1 MLSIGM
7 TKPRFSGFR
16 LQAGFQRA
24 ELRSGT
30 ISSQKGIARLP
41 QLILSGGQASL
52 TSFARNDCFSN

>member
-1 MLSIGM
+1 MSGIS
-7 TKPRFSGFR
+7 RFSGFR

-41 QLILSGGQASL
+41 MRDEKWRAG
-52 TSFARNDCFSN
+52 FAHFIRSQ